1 MVIQQT
7 EATIGKLMAT
17 ALAKKNAPK
26 VKPLDVFIW
35 QGVNRK
41 GKKINGELSAKSM
54 IDLKSQ
60 LRKQGI
66 TPSKVKKKAK
76 PLFGMGGDKAITPV
90 DIAVISRQ
98 IATMLGAGVPLVQTI
113 EMIGKGHSNGNM
125 QKLLGEIANKLS
137 SGIPLSDC
145 LREHPRYFDA
155 LYCDLVASGE
165 QSGSLETI
173 YDRIAT
179 YKEKAEALKAKIKKA
194 MTYPIAVLIIAA
206 VVTSILLI
214 FVVPVFQDIF
224 ASFGA
229 ELPAFT
235 LFVVGISNFMVA
247 YWYMV
252 LAAIIAFAFLF
263 KRAHR
268 NSAKLRD
275 QVDRQILKL
284 PVIGNLLEK
293 AAVARY
299 ARTLSTTFAAGVP
312 LIDALESAAGAAGN
326 AVFRDAILEVRTEV
340 TSGMQ
345 MNLAMRNVDIFPDM
359 VIQMVAIGEESGAV
373 DDMLAKVAN
382 VYEAEVDNAVDN
394 LTALLEPMI
403 MAVLGVVIGGLII
416 AMYLPIFQIG
426 MIV

>member
-1 MVIQQT
+1 
-7 EATIGKLMAT
+7 MAT
-17 ALAKKNAPK
+17 AVSKKNTPK

-35 QGVNRK
+35 SGVNRK
-41 GKKINGELSAKSM
+41 GKKINGELSANN
-54 IDLKSQ
+54 IIELKAQ

-76 PLFGMGGDKAITPV
+76 PLFGMAGDKAITPG
-90 DIAVISRQ
+90 DIAIISRQ

-113 EMIGKGHSNGNM
+113 EMVGKGHNNGNM
-125 QKLLGEIANKLS
+125 QKLLGEIGHKLS

-145 LREHPRYFDA
+145 LRDHPRQFDD

-173 YDRIAT
+173 YARIAT

-194 MTYPIAVLIIAA
+194 MTYPIAVIAIAA
-206 VVTSILLI
+206 IVTSILLI

-229 ELPAFT
+229 ELPGFT
-235 LFVVGISNFMVA
+235 LFVVAISDFMVA
-247 YWYMV
+247 YWH
-252 LAAIIAFAFLF
+252 LGLGAIFAFVFLF

-268 NSAKLRD
+268 NSQKFRD
-275 QVDRQILKL
+275 QVDTQILKL
-284 PVIGNLLEK
+284 PVIGDLLQK

-312 LIDALESAAGAAGN
+312 LIDALESAAGASGN
-326 AVFRDAILEVRTEV
+326 AVFRAAILEVRAEV

-345 MNLAMRNVDIFPDM
+345 MNLAMRNSNIFPDM
-359 VIQMVAIGEESGAV
+359 VIQMVAIGEESGSV
-373 DDMLAKVAN
+373 DDMLSKVAN

-426 MIV
+426 MVV